1 MGGIVFSPS
10 GRVAQGTTCPPLTL
24 LAFAKG
30 SDLSICPLTPT
41 IDSLVR
47 VSRRVRDGRAA
58 LLPHP
63 AAACCVSKAGDHSP
77 ATFRSASAAQ
87 SGRARRDLRLP
98 AADHRRSTVLATTAS
113 ASPTTISHPFH
124 PLSKVLFI
132 FPSRYL
138 FAIGLLPIFSLRCDL
153 PPALGCIP
161 KQPDSSAAGR
171 QLVSLRHGAL
181 TLSGAAFQQT
191 HTATP
196 ISPARLHST
205 TPIAGFPK
213 LSSSRFTRRYWGN
226 HCYFLLLRLLI
237 CLSSAGRLACLR
249 PDWSLSRV
257 LPHDN
262 RGAFHRAARPA
273 QQYYYHHYP
282 ALNHTCLPAHAAFK
296 YQMSHTCK
304 SHCFSHLAAFF
315 IVARAQRSI
324 VESLCHSPTA
334 TRPRAS
340 LGWKQDLSLLPH
352 PQSHTPTDPSA
363 GSPTETLLRL
373 LLPLDEGVWACSGP
387 EYSSP
392 PHYLTLTSNR

>member
-1 MGGIVFSPS
+1 M
-10 GRVAQGTTCPPLTL
+10 LW
-24 LAFAKG
+24 
-30 SDLSICPLTPT
+30 
-41 IDSLVR
+41 
-47 VSRRVRDGRAA
+47 
-58 LLPHP
+58 
-63 AAACCVSKAGDHSP
+63 
-77 ATFRSASAAQ
+77 
-87 SGRARRDLRLP
+87 
-98 AADHRRSTVLATTAS
+98 TTAS

-161 KQPDSSAAGR
+161 KQPDSSAGGR

-273 QQYYYHHYP
+273 PRQCHSVSGPQPHMP
-282 ALNHTCLPAHAAFK
+282 TGTRCVQIPNV
-296 YQMSHTCK
+296 SHMQVTLLFAPCCVLHRCK
-304 SHCFSHLAAFF
+304 SPEIHC
-315 IVARAQRSI
+315 
-324 VESLCHSPTA
+324 
-334 TRPRAS
+334 
-340 LGWKQDLSLLPH
+340 
-352 PQSHTPTDPSA
+352 
-363 GSPTETLLRL
+363 
-373 LLPLDEGVWACSGP
+373 
-387 EYSSP
+387 
-392 PHYLTLTSNR
+392 

>member
-1 MGGIVFSPS
+1 MFQDGSETAVPRCS
-10 GRVAQGTTCPPLTL
+10 RTPL
-24 LAFAKG
+24 
-30 SDLSICPLTPT
+30 P
-41 IDSLVR
+41 
-47 VSRRVRDGRAA
+47 
-58 LLPHP
+58 P
-63 AAACCVSKAGDHSP
+63 AASLKRALFTP

-113 ASPTTISHPFH
+113 ASPPTISHPFH

-161 KQPDSSAAGR
+161 KQPDSSAGGR

-249 PDWSLSRV
+249 PRV
-257 LPHDN
+257 YRREFYRTTTEVHSTGLHAQHDN
-262 RGAFHRAARPA
+262 
-273 QQYYYHHYP
+273 
-282 ALNHTCLPAHAAFK
+282 TI
-296 YQMSHTCK
+296 T
-304 SHCFSHLAAFF
+304 
-315 IVARAQRSI
+315 IVS
-324 VESLCHSPTA
+324 
-334 TRPRAS
+334 
-340 LGWKQDLSLLPH
+340 G
-352 PQSHTPTDPSA
+352 PQPHTPTGTRCVQIPSV
-363 GSPTETLLRL
+363 SRMQVTLLFAPCCVLHR
-373 LLPLDEGVWACSGP
+373 CKSP
-387 EYSSP
+387 EI
-392 PHYLTLTSNR
+392 HC

>member
-1 MGGIVFSPS
+1 MPRCS
-10 GRVAQGTTCPPLTL
+10 RTPL
-24 LAFAKG
+24 
-30 SDLSICPLTPT
+30 P
-41 IDSLVR
+41 
-47 VSRRVRDGRAA
+47 
-58 LLPHP
+58 P
-63 AAACCVSKAGDHSP
+63 AASLKRALFTP

-324 VESLCHSPTA
+324 VESLIF
-334 TRPRAS
+334 RR
-340 LGWKQDLSLLPH
+340 LPH
-352 PQSHTPTDPSA
+352 DHAQAWASETSVSSLTPIPTTDPSA

-373 LLPLDEGVWACSGP
+373 LLPLDARVWACSRSEYSTP
-387 EYSSP
+387 EYPSLS
-392 PHYLTLTSNR
+392 HHLTRPSNR

>member
-1 MGGIVFSPS
+1 M
-10 GRVAQGTTCPPLTL
+10 
-24 LAFAKG
+24 
-30 SDLSICPLTPT
+30 
-41 IDSLVR
+41 VR

-273 QQYYYHHYP
+273 RQYYYYCFRP
-282 ALNHTCLPAHAAFK
+282 STTHTSRYTLRSNTKCLTHA
-296 YQMSHTCK
+296 SHT
-304 SHCFSHLAAFF
+304 AF
-315 IVARAQRSI
+315 R
-324 VESLCHSPTA
+324 
-334 TRPRAS
+334 
-340 LGWKQDLSLLPH
+340 
-352 PQSHTPTDPSA
+352 
-363 GSPTETLLRL
+363 TLLRSSSLQEPRDPL
-373 LLPLDEGVWACSGP
+373 LRVSYFADCHTTTRKLGQARPQ
-387 EYSSP
+387 SP
-392 PHYLTLTSNR
+392 PSPPSPPLILPQVHLRKPCYDFYFL